1 MKKIISFMLA
11 MLMILSM
18 SACTGDL
25 FPAGESES
33 EIIVI
38 PDETDPGDKTDSPA
52 ADEQSSIA
60 SQLVGN
66 WLQYKHSL
74 LEADAEMRVSP
85 DGSLEFVRYEKS
97 TPGTYSISQS
107 SEGDTLYFEEHPWQD
122 PITFETSMDRWFYV
136 LSNEIDLTADDE
148 AKEALYRKYQDR
160 YGESNGEYRY
170 GGVISI
176 SDGILIMYLDS
187 EIEVW
192 VKNERIDR
200 ETPVSL
206 EGVWFTRYGSYF
218 VFHSDGTGEEY
229 EQEMHTF
236 FYRYDEQSHQLMLY
250 RYNPDWEEFD
260 SEEDQYE
267 HERNP
272 LTVTGNMMEAACG
285 DCWIK
290 K

>member
-18 SACTGDL
+18 SACAGDL

-66 WLQYKHSL
+66 WLQYKYSP
-74 LEADAEMRVSP
+74 LEVEGEMRYFP
-85 DGSLEFVRYEKS
+85 DGRIEYVRYEES
-97 TPGTYSISQS
+97 TPSTYTISQS
-107 SEGDTLYFEEHPWQD
+107 PQGDTLFFTVYQYQD
-122 PITFETSMDRWFYV
+122 RRTLEMETDKCFYV
-136 LSNEIDLTADDE
+136 LTNEIDLTNDYE
-148 AKEALYRKYQDR
+148 TKEALYRKYEDR
-160 YGESNGEYRY
+160 YGEDDGEYRY
-170 GGVISI
+170 AGVLSI
-176 SDGILIMYLDS
+176 SDGILYNGS
-187 EIEVW
+187 EVW
-192 VKNERIDR
+192 VKSDRIDR

-206 EGVWFTRYGSYF
+206 EGVWFRYDGSYF

-229 EQEMHTF
+229 DHQGSNMQAF
-236 FYRYDEQSHQLMLY
+236 FYKYDEQSHQLMLY